1 LRARPDPTPLEHL
14 PDASFVGKHLVLPAN
29 VRLDWKVM
37 ARYKHSSMLF
47 GLVVSNE
54 GKKFDKIDTW
64 YCFDLMAEAV
74 FLNILRVVVVALSFF
89 DPVNRA
95 AMCDLKQE
103 VIIFL
108 LHFRLPFMVSLI
120 NGTKQRKP
128 PFGNAL

>member
-1 LRARPDPTPLEHL
+1 MRARPEPTPLEHL
-14 PDASFVGKHLVLPAN
+14 PDASFMGKLLVLPAN
-29 VRLDWKVM
+29 VKTRLESI
-37 ARYKHSSMLF
+37 ARYKHSSILF

-103 VIIFL
+103 VIIFT
-108 LHFRLPFMVSLI
+108 PFP
-120 NGTKQRKP
+120 G
-128 PFGNAL
+128 PFYGLNY